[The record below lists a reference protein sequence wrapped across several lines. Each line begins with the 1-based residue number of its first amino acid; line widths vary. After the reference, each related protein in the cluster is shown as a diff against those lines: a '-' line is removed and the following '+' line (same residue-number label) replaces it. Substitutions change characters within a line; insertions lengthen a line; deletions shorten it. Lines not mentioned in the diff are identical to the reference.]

1 MRSRAQIARLIETSG
16 LMQRLAAFDPHWVGS
31 TALDVHDDASDVDL
45 CCSFLPGLEE
55 TRAAALAAGA
65 GLDGFALTEETYG
78 GKPSRILRFQLDGLN
93 VEAWGRA
100 HPVKAHEFW
109 RFTQVEARLLALYG
123 EPLRRFVRARKALGA
138 DTETAFAAAF
148 GVNTAVRQTLL
159 DWFARNDASLGQL
172 RFSGGSA

>member
-31 TALDVHDDASDVDL
+31 TALDVHDGASDVDL

-55 TRAAALAAGA
+55 TRTTARAAGE
-65 GLDGFALTEETYG
+65 GFDGFTLTEETNG

-93 VEAWGRA
+93 FEAWGRA
-100 HPVKAHEFW
+100 RPVREHEFW
-109 RFTQVEARLLALYG
+109 RFTQVEARLLASHG
-123 EPLRRFVRARKALGA
+123 EPLRRFVRVRKALGA

-148 GVNTAVRQTLL
+148 GVHTAVRQTLL
-159 DWFARNDASLGQL
+159 DWVARDDASLGQL